1 MELKKN
7 PEADLE
13 RNRGLFTLIG
23 LALSLALVIGALE
36 WKTYASGPGDLGTL
50 EVIEDDEIIDITKR
64 ENTPPP
70 PPPPP
75 PQEIIQVVED
85 NVELEEELEIQST
98 ETTQDEVVEAVEV
111 EVEESDEII
120 SFAVI
125 EKKAVYPGCEN
136 EPTED
141 ARFQCMNL
149 NLAKFFAKNVVYPEQ
164 AKTLGVQGKVFVSFV
179 IEKDGKIANVQVA
192 RGVDPSLDA
201 AAVAVVKKLPK
212 MIPAQNS
219 GRPARMSYTIPI
231 AFKLQ

>member
-13 RNRGLFTLIG
+13 KNRGLFTLIG
-23 LALSLALVIGALE
+23 LAFSLALMIGALE
-36 WKTYASGPGDLGTL
+36 WKTYTSGPQDLGAL
-50 EVIEDDEIIDITKR
+50 EVVEDDEIIPITER
-64 ENTPPP
+64 QNTPPP

-75 PQEIIQVVED
+75 PQDIIQVVQD

-125 EKKAVYPGCEN
+125 EKKAIYPGCEN
-136 EPTED
+136 EPNED

-149 NLAKFFAKNVVYPEQ
+149 SLQKFFSKNVVYPEQ

-179 IEKDGKIANVQVA
+179 IEKDGKVGNVQVA

-212 MIPAQNS
+212 MTPAQNS

-231 AFKLQ
+231 SFKLQ